1 MSKSLK
7 TIQEGLENDLS
18 IAKKMILEDENDY
31 IIIQHLMQSLT
42 IVNKQL
48 LLELS
53 WENNNNDKNK

>member
-1 MSKSLK
+1 MSSIKV
-7 TIQEGLENDLS
+7 IQEGLEKDLS

-48 LLELS
+48 LLELK
-53 WENNNNDKNK
+53 WENNNNDKK

>member
-7 TIQEGLENDLS
+7 TIQQGLENDLS
-18 IAKKMILEDENDY
+18 IAKKMILEDESDY

-42 IVNKQL
+42 IINKQL

-53 WENNNNDKNK
+53 WENNNNKNK

>member
-1 MSKSLK
+1 MSSIKV
-7 TIQEGLENDLS
+7 IQEGLEKDLS

-48 LLELS
+48 LLELK
-53 WENNNNDKNK
+53 WENNNNIKK

>member
-7 TIQEGLENDLS
+7 TIQDGLENDLS
-18 IAKKMILEDENDY
+18 IAKKMILSDENDY

-53 WENNNNDKNK
+53 WENNNDKNK